1 MEKIPLGYPYQYAIS
16 LRRSTQN
23 FSPVFLPQ
31 CRPRL
36 CVQTQE
42 NTTKESS
49 NRAAMAS
56 MAHGV
61 AAAGARHKL
70 NAAGEDFLEP
80 LLANTKAF
88 DSDDDSGEFR
98 FFYLKCFLKY

>member
-1 MEKIPLGYPYQYAIS
+1 
-16 LRRSTQN
+16 
-23 FSPVFLPQ
+23 
-31 CRPRL
+31 
-36 CVQTQE
+36 
-42 NTTKESS
+42 
-49 NRAAMAS
+49 MAS

-61 AAAGARHKL
+61 AAAGARYKL

-98 FFYLKCFLKY
+98 YFYLKCFLL